1 MSKAQAA
8 FQSEAHKLYG
18 FNYSLTYKN
27 NFVPTC
33 ISPTLLNKNKKKRTN
48 FKHFQ
53 AILTGMHCYF
63 SSSKS
68 KGIFTSLRMPIILFN
83 DVLKGKA
90 IKQKKE

>member
-33 ISPTLLNKNKKKRTN
+33 ISPTLLNKNKKKGPISNT
-48 FKHFQ
+48 FKQF
-53 AILTGMHCYF
+53 
-63 SSSKS
+63 
-68 KGIFTSLRMPIILFN
+68 
-83 DVLKGKA
+83 
-90 IKQKKE
+90 